1 MKSDRPDF
9 LSFIKDN
16 VWTIF
21 QLIIFIF
28 LVFYYSSELAKCF
41 IYCDYSYI
49 IFEKLLLEY
58 IVVLLIF
65 VWALSLCGIAHL
77 ISILRKE
84 YLNLYPT
91 NRIKWVWI
99 AVIVSHVLLFICI
112 GIYAYQMINIPNKYN
127 SEMFSPFDNIC
138 DYSNLDSESFVKQD
152 TSIPFAEPAEYPS
165 PIPWAV
171 YSYPYTYPTVEE
183 MLWTTRFSF
192 EKDSTYI
199 STDESNV
206 QSIYIKEKVLV
217 INNAK
222 MLNYFLCKRTVH
234 EEKLTYSDSENYYYK
249 YDINTLGNG
258 SHLLMVYHDDDYFI
272 LYEME
277 SSDPN
282 LTIEKDVVLN
292 NLKSVI

>member
-16 VWTIF
+16 VWTVV

-28 LVFYYSSELAKCF
+28 LFFYCSKSLVKYF
-41 IYCDYSYI
+41 IHIDYSVI
-49 IFEKLLLEY
+49 INEKLLLIY
-58 IVVLLIF
+58 VVVILIF
-65 VWALSLCGIAHL
+65 LWALSLCGIVYL
-77 ISILRKE
+77 ISILRKK
-84 YLNLYPT
+84 YFDFHPT

-112 GIYAYQMINIPNKYN
+112 GIYVYQMVNIPNKYN

-138 DYSNLDSESFVKQD
+138 DYSNLDSKNFVKQD
-152 TSIPFAEPAEYPS
+152 TPIPFTEPAAYPS
-165 PIPWAV
+165 PNPWSQ
-171 YSYPYTYPTVEE
+171 YSYPYTYPAVEE
-183 MLWTTRFSF
+183 ILWTTRFSF
-192 EKDSTYI
+192 EKDSTYQ
-199 STDESNV
+199 STDKSNK
-206 QSIYIKEKVLV
+206 QNIYISEKVLV

-222 MLNYFLCKRTVH
+222 ILNYFLCKRTVH

-258 SHLLMVYHDDDYFI
+258 SHLLIVYHDDDYFI

-282 LTIEKDVVLN
+282 LVIERDVVLDK
-292 NLKSVI
+292 LKSVI